1 MVPYEKA
8 SYSSFSLRN
17 SQTIRSGFSGLY
29 RCSLGMISVQILL
42 QQINALSVTGIVACI
57 TSIF

>member
-8 SYSSFSLRN
+8 SYSCLSLRN

-29 RCSLGMISVQILL
+29 RCSLGMISIQILL
-42 QQINALSVTGIVACI
+42 QQIL
-57 TSIF
+57 